1 MRFFGLAQPA
11 FVCGRRLLVGRP
23 LVARRRIRRR
33 GRIHPHPVDP
43 HRPRDVLEPLLAL
56 ILEGD
61 VEPPCTSSCTR
72 PETQI
77 PPGSASASRRAATFT
92 PSPHSSVP
100 SMMMSP
106 TLMPTRN
113 SIRFAAGTSDVAV
126 DHRTLELDGALH
138 CCYDAG
144 EFHQQAV
151 AGDPDDATLVR
162 LDLGIDERA
171 PVRLPLGESA
181 GIVRSHE
188 STVARDIGHQDGRE
202 PPLHAILTRPAEALD
217 KLQPGG
223 TGLCR
228 HHRSCLHRSSPILQH
243 QPPRRENAPRG
254 R

>member
-1 MRFFGLAQPA
+1 M
-11 FVCGRRLLVGRP
+11 
-23 LVARRRIRRR
+23 
-33 GRIHPHPVDP
+33 
-43 HRPRDVLEPLLAL
+43 

-61 VEPPCTSSCTR
+61 VEPALHVFLH
-72 PETQI
+72 
-77 PPGSASASRRAATFT
+77 PPGDANPARLGQRFQASRHVHA
-92 PSPHSSVP
+92 
-100 SMMMSP
+100 
-106 TLMPTRN
+106 
-113 SIRFAAGTSDVAV
+113 FAPQLGAVDDDVADIDADTEFDPLRRRHVRVAV